1 MKKDSREKINKIAH
15 EVTSKVI
22 ESLTGDKLNDS
33 SIKASVA
40 EVSKNKIGKYL

>member
-22 ESLTGDKLNDS
+22 QEILQVINSMIVVLKPQLMKFPKTK
-33 SIKASVA
+33 
-40 EVSKNKIGKYL
+40 